1 MRLIELVSV
10 LVAILSMFAIAF
22 GAYFTLDEKHASN
35 QKVLRT
41 EIDLRKEILNRDIKK
56 DAEARVF
63 YKDIERTRDLE
74 QAEQARLEYLEEQL
88 EQKYERQNMYE
99 EKAMELQ

>member
-1 MRLIELVSV
+1 M
-10 LVAILSMFAIAF
+10 
-22 GAYFTLDEKHASN
+22 K
-35 QKVLRT
+35 K
-41 EIDLRKEILNRDIKK
+41 KEINELWEKTEKQLKDLGEKIVVVARDIKK